1 MKLEAALTM
10 KKSEWKRRIKDKVRN
25 KIQKNVE
32 KEIESKTKPRTV
44 RKNNQERKKQ
54 IVTCNSDLKKDY
66 KNQATY
72 VRTEKKEDMKCL
84 ICNGKED
91 TTKRVLECQQ
101 QEQYIT
107 CSKGLQTK

>member
-10 KKSEWKRRIKDKVRN
+10 KKSGWTRRIKDKVRN

-32 KEIESKTKPRTV
+32 KEIENKTKPRTV
-44 RKNNQERKKQ
+44 RKNNWERKKY
-54 IVTCNSDLKKDY
+54 VATCNSDLKKDY

-72 VRTEKKEDMKCL
+72 VRTEKKEDMKCF
-84 ICNGKED
+84 ICNEKED

-101 QEQYIT
+101 QKQHIT